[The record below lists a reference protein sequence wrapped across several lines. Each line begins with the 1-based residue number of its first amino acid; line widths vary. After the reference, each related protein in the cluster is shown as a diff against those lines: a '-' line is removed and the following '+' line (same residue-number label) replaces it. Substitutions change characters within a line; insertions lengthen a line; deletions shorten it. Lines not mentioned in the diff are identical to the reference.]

1 MSILNIRSSSPF
13 IQVNQQYGSYV
24 SNNGPSAG
32 TVRFNP
38 TNQHLEAYDGSTWI
52 NISPDITVELN
63 YGAIDTLHWAMKKMT
78 EEKRI
83 KELAEQHPMV
93 ADAVA
98 TLKDA
103 SERLEV
109 ALALTEKG

>member
-1 MSILNIRSSSPF
+1 MSLVNISPGGPF
-13 IQVNQQYGSYV
+13 IQVQQYNQSYV
-24 SNNGPSAG
+24 GNNGPSSG
-32 TVRFNP
+32 MVRFN
-38 TNQHLEAYDGSTWI
+38 TSNQSLEAYDGSTWI
-52 NISPDITVELN
+52 NISASISIEMN

-83 KELAEQHPMV
+83 AELADKHPMV
-93 ADAVA
+93 ADALA